1 MIFFSE
7 NIGNFTSTITN
18 PGMQVKPKRC
28 TLTDGRTGYFLGSDW
43 QIEIEAKGAT
53 VEQIEKSQINQK
65 SHY

>member
-7 NIGNFTSTITN
+7 DIPKFKAGADVIN
-18 PGMQVKPKRC
+18 PIPCELK
-28 TLTDGRTGYFLGSDW
+28 DGRRGYFLGDDW